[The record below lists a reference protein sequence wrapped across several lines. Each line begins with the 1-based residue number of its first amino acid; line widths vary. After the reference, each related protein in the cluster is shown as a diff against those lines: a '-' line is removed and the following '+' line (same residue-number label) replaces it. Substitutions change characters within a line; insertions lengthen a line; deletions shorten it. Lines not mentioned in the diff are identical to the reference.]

1 MPNITASNGPQK
13 TLRVFSRM
21 AALQAVP
28 SFHRALA
35 KIGPS
40 LLACDLSNM
49 SEESKRVLDAGADFL
64 HLVW

>member
-1 MPNITASNGPQK
+1 
-13 TLRVFSRM
+13 M

-28 SFHRALA
+28 SFHKALA

-64 HLVW
+64 HLVGKII